1 MAKTPDQ
8 IRKEAILWAAD
19 IAENYSVGPMHDGI
33 PVLIAEQIRHQAGT
47 PTPPAPIAAQTEK
60 CPATFS
66 AIGCCLSYRHHGLH
80 RSDGGTVWGSISAEQ
95 VDAARLVDQ
104 FRDAVLGMSSAEE
117 YDRIR
122 EKLIASFK
130 QEIPAATK
138 CLCIVGCSVNG
149 LCPIHGDAVKNPDSH
164 LGAVCD

>member
-1 MAKTPDQ
+1 MAKTPNE

-47 PTPPAPIAAQTEK
+47 PTPPAPIAAQPEK
-60 CPATFS
+60 S
-66 AIGCCLSYRHHGLH
+66 AQELAEGYAVEMAENLKRNAE
-80 RSDGGTVWGSISAEQ
+80 RKAEQ